1 MSAVDIAVQIK
12 EVDEGFS
19 ETPYY
24 DTKKIPTYGH
34 GFVCIVNGKQCK
46 PYDPLPKMYISEQ
59 ESLKRLRGMADVN
72 EKSFINNPDL
82 FRAYKN
88 CNDVQKAVLLS
99 MAHQLGIYGV
109 LLFKGLLNALAKKDF
124 ELAAKECLDSKAAR
138 TDAPKRFRRNAE
150 MLKTGKLHDYY
161 LE

>member
-1 MSAVDIAVQIK
+1 MSAVDEAIK
-12 EVDEGFS
+12 ILEIDEGFS

-24 DTKKIPTYGH
+24 DTKGIPTYGH
-34 GFVCIVNGKQCK
+34 GFVCGKK
-46 PYDPLPKMYISEQ
+46 NEMLPKISISEGN
-59 ESLKRLRGMADVN
+59 SIRRLRGLVEAN
-72 EKSFINNPDL
+72 EKTFIGNPDL

-109 LLFKGLLNALAKKDF
+109 ILFKGMLNAIAKKDF

-150 MLKTGKLHDYY
+150 MLRTGVLHDYY
-161 LE
+161 KSA

>member
-24 DTKKIPTYGH
+24 DTKRIPTYGH
-34 GFVCIVNGKQCK
+34 GFVCGKQNS
-46 PYDPLPKMYISEQ
+46 PLPKISITLD
-59 ESLKRLRGMADVN
+59 ESLKRLRGMAEVN
-72 EKSFINNPDL
+72 EKTFLSNPDL

-88 CNDVQKAVLLS
+88 CNNVQKAVLLS
-99 MAHQLGIYGV
+99 MAHQLGIYGTS
-109 LLFKGLLNALAKKDF
+109 LFKGMLNALAKKDF

-150 MLKTGKLHDYY
+150 MIRTGNLHDYY

>member
-1 MSAVDIAVQIK
+1 MSAVDIAVQILAI
-12 EVDEGFS
+12 DEGFA

-24 DTKKIPTYGH
+24 DTKNIPTYGH
-34 GFVCIVNGKQCK
+34 GFVCGKQNGL
-46 PYDPLPKMYISEQ
+46 LPKISISLD
-59 ESLKRLRGMADVN
+59 ESLKRLRGMAAVN
-72 EKSFINNPDL
+72 ESAFIKNPDL
-82 FRAYKN
+82 WRAYKN
-88 CNDVQKAVLLS
+88 CNNVQKAVLLS

-109 LLFKGLLNALAKKDF
+109 SLFKGMLNAIANKDF

-150 MLKTGKLHDYY
+150 MLRTGTLHDYY